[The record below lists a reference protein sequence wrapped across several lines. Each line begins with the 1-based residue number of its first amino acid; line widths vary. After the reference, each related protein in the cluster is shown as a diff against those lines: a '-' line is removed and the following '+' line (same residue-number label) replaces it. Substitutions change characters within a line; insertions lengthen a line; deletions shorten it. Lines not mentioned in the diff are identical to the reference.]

1 MSRIGKKPITIPDG
15 VKVDIKDGEVTITGS
30 KGSLKQSLPPDV
42 AVKVEGN
49 EIVVTS
55 QKDTRKAKS
64 FQGLARAIFNNMVVG
79 VSQGVERTL
88 EINGLGYKAEVEG
101 KTLVLSV
108 GYSQPVKFPLPEG
121 IAAKVEKNTLLKI
134 QGIDKQL
141 VGQVAADIRSVR
153 KPEPYKGKGIK
164 YIDEHIKKKAG
175 KTGV

>member
-1 MSRIGKKPITIPDG
+1 MSRIGKKPIAIPDG
-15 VKVDIKDGEVTITGS
+15 VKVDVKDSEVTITGS

-42 AVKVEGN
+42 TVKVEGY

-55 QKDTRKAKS
+55 KNDTRKARS

-101 KTLVLSV
+101 NMLVLNV
-108 GYSQPVKFPLPEG
+108 GYSHPVKFQLPEG
-121 IAAKVEKNTLLKI
+121 IDAKVEKNTLLTIK
-134 QGIDKQL
+134 GIDKQL
-141 VGQVAADIRSVR
+141 VGQVAADIRSIR